1 MEERV
6 CLVLAFLAMVGCV
19 AGAGGMPAN
28 EPLRPGQW
36 ILVQAPPKGEL
47 AENTFPPISTWKRVR
62 VFDDAES
69 CSNFRV
75 DMMWD
80 AQSVA
85 SRAMLEEVSSLHC
98 VPAAKLAAP
107 VTGASRAR

>member
-47 AENTFPPISTWKRVR
+47 AENTFPPS
-62 VFDDAES
+62 
-69 CSNFRV
+69 SNFRV